1 MALVLTRPRRIAG
14 FPKVKRAAQNGM
26 RNLKTIFGLLGK
38 GDRRELIYQFIDT
51 SAADFPI
58 STLCKVCQV
67 SHSGYYRWDNEGRQV
82 YEAACKTR
90 ETLKEHVLEAFEA
103 NRSIYGP
110 QGSQRSSRAVESMF
124 PWPPWVV

>member
-90 ETLKEHVLEAFEA
+90 ETLKEHVLGRWCEI
-103 NRSIYGP
+103 RIPRGSGP
-110 QGSQRSSRAVESMF
+110 AQ
-124 PWPPWVV
+124 VVVFRFRLS